1 MEESEAID
9 SSKSRVKL
17 VASTGDITLQ
27 QRNSP
32 SSRPQ
37 KKDQLHG
44 YFESAQWYA
53 RRSSYP
59 APPSLTRG
67 QVLNIPTDPKTI
79 DRTADGTTILTTSS
93 NHQIDGYI
101 LPPDLLD
108 PESSPHSLNPQVTI
122 PLSERTNVLC
132 PAPYFQLAEAYTNQI
147 LISSHD
153 LPIQL
158 YYLYPPQTSEDGT
171 ATKVKHQ
178 PASSYPFMR
187 AHSETFL
194 SATAMLWPSPG
205 THFVAATKNLLAKFD
220 VSRTGEEPLL
230 RIKTIPSERHLSKGS
245 GVGMRGTISTLAAHP
260 SSSESGLGLVAAGT
274 WTRWVG
280 MYDFAQAGDCVAAW
294 GIESAVQ
301 KTTERGRNS
310 GIGIGGNGVTQ
321 TAWSPCGR
329 YLLVSERKSRGVLV
343 YDVRVTGELLGW
355 LEGRDAADSNQR
367 VTCDVFLSGDAAGG
381 GFEVWSG
388 TTDGTVKVWENVGMR
403 EGPHAPAWDWQGHE
417 STVGSTCLH
426 PSGSVI
432 ATCSG
437 AWDFAGQ
444 DKEADSDN
452 DTTKSRNGDQGETER
467 LPAWMRRSNKE
478 SSLKI
483 WCLNSTDG
491 DTEAE

>member
-1 MEESEAID
+1 MEEQEPEATD

-27 QRNSP
+27 QQNSP
-32 SSRPQ
+32 NSQPQ
-37 KKDQLHG
+37 KKQDQLHG
-44 YFESAQWYA
+44 YFESAQW
-53 RRSSYP
+53 
-59 APPSLTRG
+59 
-67 QVLNIPTDPKTI
+67 
-79 DRTADGTTILTTSS
+79 TADGTTILTNSS
-93 NHQIDGYI
+93 DHRIDSYI

-108 PESSPHSLNPQVTI
+108 PESSPHTLNPQVTI

-132 PAPYFQLAEAYTNQI
+132 PAPYFQLSEAYTNQI

-158 YYLYPPQTSEDGT
+158 YYLYPP
-171 ATKVKHQ
+171 
-178 PASSYPFMR
+178 
-187 AHSETFL
+187 TFL
-194 SATAMLWPSPG
+194 SATAMLWPGPG

-220 VSRTGEEPLL
+220 VSRPGDEPLL
-230 RIKTIPSERHLSKGS
+230 RIKTIPSERHLSKGG

-260 SSSESGLGLVAAGT
+260 SSSSSSASDHGVAGLGLVAAGT

-294 GIESAVQ
+294 GIESAVA
-301 KTTERGRNS
+301 KTTERGRRP
-310 GIGIGGNGVTQ
+310 GLGLGGNGVTQ

-329 YLLVSERKSRGVLV
+329 YLLVSERKSRGLLV

-355 LEGRDAADSNQR
+355 LEDRDAADSNQR
-367 VTCDVFLSGDAAGG
+367 VGCDVFPAGDAAGG

-403 EGPHAPAWDWQGHE
+403 EGPHAPAWDWRGHE
-417 STVGSTCLH
+417 STVGSTRLH
-426 PSGSVI
+426 PAGSVI

-437 AWDFAGQ
+437 AWDFAAQEKG
-444 DKEADSDN
+444 ADSDN
-452 DTTKSRNGDQGETER
+452 DTTKPPVDEQLETKT

-478 SSLKI
+478 SSLKV
-483 WCLNSTDG
+483 WCLESTDG
-491 DTEAE
+491 DKGAE

>member
-1 MEESEAID
+1 MEESEAAD
-9 SSKSRVKL
+9 SSKSRVRL
-17 VASTGDITLQ
+17 VASTGDRTLQ
-27 QRNSP
+27 QDSP
-32 SSRPQ
+32 SSRSQ
-37 KKDQLHG
+37 KKGQLHG
-44 YFESAQWYA
+44 YFESAQW
-53 RRSSYP
+53 
-59 APPSLTRG
+59 
-67 QVLNIPTDPKTI
+67 
-79 DRTADGTTILTTSS
+79 TADGTTILTTSS
-93 NHQIDGYI
+93 NNQIDGYI

-108 PESSPHSLNPQVTI
+108 PESSPHALNPQVTI

-132 PAPYFQLAEAYTNQI
+132 PAPYFQLSEAYTNQI

-158 YYLYPPQTSEDGT
+158 YYLYPPPAPTSSNEDGNHNT
-171 ATKVKHQ
+171 NKAVNHQ
-178 PASSYPFMR
+178 PASSYPFMK

-194 SATAMLWPSPG
+194 SATAMLWPGPA

-230 RIKTIPSERHLSKGS
+230 RIKTIPSERHLSKGG

-260 SSSESGLGLVAAGT
+260 SSSSDSGGLGLVAAGT

-280 MYDFAQAGDCVAAW
+280 LYDFAQAGDCVAAW
-294 GIESAVQ
+294 GIESAVDR
-301 KTTERGRNS
+301 TAERGRRP
-310 GIGIGGNGVTQ
+310 GVGIGGNGVTH
-321 TAWSPCGR
+321 TVWSPCGR
-329 YLLVSERKSRGVLV
+329 YLLVSERKSRGILV

-355 LEGRDAADSNQR
+355 LEDRDAAGSNQR
-367 VTCDVFLSGDAAGG
+367 IGCDVFPAGEAAGG

-403 EGPHAPAWDWQGHE
+403 EGPHAPAWDWRGHE

-426 PSGSVI
+426 PAGSVI

-437 AWDFAGQ
+437 AWDFAVQ
-444 DKEADSDN
+444 DKEVDSDSGA
-452 DTTKSRNGDQGETER
+452 TKSCAGDQKEAKR

-483 WCLNSTDG
+483 WCLDSGDG
-491 DTEAE
+491 DKEAE

>member
-1 MEESEAID
+1 MEAQEPEATE
-9 SSKSRVKL
+9 SSKSRVRL

-27 QRNSP
+27 QQNSP
-32 SSRPQ
+32 NSQPQ
-37 KKDQLHG
+37 KKNDQLHG
-44 YFESAQWYA
+44 YFESAQW
-53 RRSSYP
+53 
-59 APPSLTRG
+59 
-67 QVLNIPTDPKTI
+67 
-79 DRTADGTTILTTSS
+79 TADGTTILTNSS
-93 NHQIDGYI
+93 NHRIDSYI

-108 PESSPHSLNPQVTI
+108 PESSPHALSPQVTI

-132 PAPYFQLAEAYTNQI
+132 PAPYFQLSEAYTNQI

-158 YYLYPPQTSEDGT
+158 YYLYPPASSNDDGSKK
-171 ATKVKHQ
+171 AANHQ
-178 PASSYPFMR
+178 PAASYPFMK

-194 SATAMLWPSPG
+194 SATAMLWPGPG

-220 VSRTGEEPLL
+220 VSRPGEEPLL
-230 RIKTIPSERHLSKGS
+230 RIKTIPSERHLSKGG

-260 SSSESGLGLVAAGT
+260 SSASDNGGAGLGLVAAGT

-294 GIESAVQ
+294 GIESAVD
-301 KTTERGRNS
+301 KTTERGRRP
-310 GIGIGGNGVTQ
+310 GVGIGGNGVTQ
-321 TAWSPCGR
+321 TVWSPCGR
-329 YLLVSERKSRGVLV
+329 YLLVSERKSRGILV
-343 YDVRVTGELLGW
+343 YDVRVTGELIGW
-355 LEGRDAADSNQR
+355 LEDRDGSDSNQR
-367 VTCDVFLSGDAAGG
+367 IGCDVFPASDAAGG

-403 EGPHAPAWDWQGHE
+403 EGPHAPAWDWRGHE

-426 PSGSVI
+426 PAGSVI

-437 AWDFAGQ
+437 AWDFAAQ
-444 DKEADSDN
+444 DKEVDSDN
-452 DTTKSRNGDQGETER
+452 NTTKPPVGEQLETNR

-483 WCLNSTDG
+483 WCLEPADG
-491 DTEAE
+491 DKEAE

>member
-1 MEESEAID
+1 MEELEAID
-9 SSKSRVKL
+9 SSKSDSSKSRVRL

-27 QRNSP
+27 QQNSP
-32 SSRPQ
+32 NSRPQ

-44 YFESAQWYA
+44 YFESAQW
-53 RRSSYP
+53 
-59 APPSLTRG
+59 
-67 QVLNIPTDPKTI
+67 
-79 DRTADGTTILTTSS
+79 TADGTTLLTTSS
-93 NHQIDGYI
+93 DHHIDGYI

-108 PESSPHSLNPQVTI
+108 PGSSPHSLNPQVTI

-158 YYLYPPQTSEDGT
+158 YYLYPPQTSDDGT
-171 ATKVKHQ
+171 ATEVKHQ
-178 PASSYPFMR
+178 PAASYPFMK

-220 VSRTGEEPLL
+220 ISRTGDEPLL

-245 GVGMRGTISTLAAHP
+245 GVGMRGTISTMAAHP

-294 GIESAVQ
+294 GIGSAVQ
-301 KTTERGRNS
+301 KTTERGS
-310 GIGIGGNGVTQ
+310 YPGLGIGGNGVTQ
-321 TAWSPCGR
+321 TVWSPCGR
-329 YLLVSERKSRGVLV
+329 YLLVSERKSRGILV

-355 LEGRDAADSNQR
+355 LEGRDASDSNQR
-367 VTCDVFLSGDAAGG
+367 VSCDVFPSGDAAGG

-403 EGPHAPAWDWQGHE
+403 EGPHEPAWDWQGHG

-444 DKEADSDN
+444 DKEVDSDS
-452 DTTKSRNGDQGETER
+452 DTKETRDGDQSETER

-478 SSLKI
+478 SSLRI
-483 WCLNSTDG
+483 WCLNPTDD